1 MIMIKKQDGFT
12 LVELMI
18 TMVIFVLTI
27 AAASQIFTSLLTQFK
42 QQSKIAETNIEG
54 IVGLELLRYDIEQAG
69 YGLPY
74 ELSYNNNDINYNEAV
89 NAPASDYNDA
99 SNPPRA
105 LVSGD
110 AAGVYGSD
118 VLVIK
123 SLNVA
128 TSATAQQWSYITNAG
143 AFNRDPVVWG
153 NPEEN
158 LDDNSM
164 VIVIQPISGSDVR
177 VLVHGAGN
185 QLNTTFKDTSAEFD
199 NAFEPGIN
207 TDETFLIYGVAPP
220 GNGGVLRMPFNRADY
235 YIAVNN
241 TPTRCAPNTG
251 VLVKSV
257 IQQATGNRGPG
268 LPLLDC
274 VADMQVVYGLDNND
288 IVPGIDVYLSD
299 IFMLGASQVRD
310 QVKEVRVYILAH
322 EGQLDNS
329 YTWAGA
335 NDPVINITDPNVG
348 ILNAFNLSEN
358 IDATTYRHYRWRIY
372 TLVLKPHNLIER

>member
-1 MIMIKKQDGFT
+1 MIKKQDGFT

-69 YGLPY
+69 YGLPF
-74 ELSYNNNDINYNEAV
+74 ELVYNLEGVNYNEAST
-89 NAPASDYNDA
+89 APASDYNDA
-99 SNPPRA
+99 PNSPRA

-110 AAGVYGSD
+110 GAGVYGSD

-128 TSATAQQWSYITNAG
+128 TSATARQWSYITNDG
-143 AFNRDPVVWG
+143 ALNLDPVVWD
-153 NPEEN
+153 NQEEN
-158 LDDNSM
+158 LAVDSR
-164 VIVIQPISGSDVR
+164 VIVIQPISGGDVR

-185 QLNTTFKDTSAEFD
+185 QFFTTFKDTSAAFD
-199 NAFEPGIN
+199 DAFEPGTGTN
-207 TDETFLIYGVAPP
+207 ETFLIYGVAPED
-220 GNGGVLRMPFNRADY
+220 NEVALRMPFNRADY
-235 YIAVNN
+235 YIAVDN

-251 VLVKSV
+251 VLVKSI
-257 IQQATGNRGPG
+257 IQQADGERGPG
-268 LPLLDC
+268 MPLLDC

-288 IVPGIDVYLSD
+288 LTPGIDVYQSD
-299 IFMLGASQVRD
+299 ILMLNAEEVRTQVD
-310 QVKEVRVYILAH
+310 EVRVYILAH

-335 NDPVINITDPNVG
+335 DDPVINITDPDVG
-348 ILNAFNLSEN
+348 VLNAFDLSEN

-372 TLVLKPHNLIER
+372 TLILKPYNLIER

>member
-1 MIMIKKQDGFT
+1 MIMIRKQDGFT

-54 IVGLELLRYDIEQAG
+54 ILGLELLRYDIEQAG

-74 ELSYNNNDINYNEAV
+74 ELSYDNVGINYNEAV
-89 NAPASDYNDA
+89 GAPAINYNDA
-99 SNPPRA
+99 SNSPRA

-110 AAGVYGSD
+110 GAGVNGSD
-118 VLVIK
+118 ELVIK

-128 TSATAQQWSYITNAG
+128 TSATARQWSYITNDG
-143 AFNRDPVVWG
+143 ALNRDPVVWD
-153 NPEEN
+153 NQEEN
-158 LDDNSM
+158 LVDDSR

-177 VLVHGAGN
+177 ILVHGAGN
-185 QLNTTFKDTSAEFD
+185 QFFTTFKDTSAAFD
-199 NAFEPGIN
+199 DAFEPWAGTN
-207 TDETFLIYGVAPP
+207 ETFLIYGVAPP
-220 GNGGVLRMPFNRADY
+220 DNEVALRMPFNRADY
-235 YIAVNN
+235 YIAVGNA
-241 TPTRCAPNTG
+241 PTRCAPNTG

-257 IQQATGNRGPG
+257 IQQADGERGPG
-268 LPLLDC
+268 MPLLDC

-288 IVPGIDVYLSD
+288 LSGIDVYQSD
-299 IFMLGASQVRD
+299 ISMLGAEDVRTQVN
-310 QVKEVRVYILAH
+310 EVRVYILAH

-335 NDPVINITDPNVG
+335 DDPVINITDPDVG
-348 ILNAFNLSEN
+348 VLNAFDLSNN
-358 IDATTYRHYRWRIY
+358 IDATTYMHYRWRIY
-372 TLVLKPHNLIER
+372 TLILKPYNLIER